1 VDNRGEALL
10 INSFA
15 GKLRAKDKGRGSSM
29 TRPILAMSVIA
40 FLAACDGNPVASP
53 GGGGDGDGGG
63 EEETLTV
70 PVDIASAVRRAAYD
84 ADAGTLRIEL
94 VGLDTTPF
102 VATYERRETLDVPG
116 YQAFVA
122 QEDSLDRMFIALA
135 AESRDGSVR
144 ALTSADGGQFN
155 RYFGGG
161 YYEREGAFDRPA
173 VGAGPAAGQV
183 SYAGSYAGLLN
194 GGGSGDD
201 LLPPPPGTDPAVLP
215 RQPARVAG
223 DVFINAN
230 FSDNLVNGAVFN
242 RVVVDNGFELR
253 DIILLPTAITG
264 DGTFEGDVEGAS
276 PDETDVSGQFAGV
289 FGGRNAASV
298 AGLVYLDDF
307 DPDLD
312 NEEERGVFVLRQ
324 CGLQGDSRLCD
335 GSQPD

>member
-1 VDNRGEALL
+1 MA
-10 INSFA
+10 
-15 GKLRAKDKGRGSSM
+15 
-29 TRPILAMSVIA
+29 RPILAITA
-40 FLAACDGNPVASP
+40 FALLSACDGNPVAAP
-53 GGGGDGDGGG
+53 GAGGGDDGGGG
-63 EEETLTV
+63 EETLAIPT
-70 PVDIASAVRRAAYD
+70 DIASAVRSAVYD
-84 ADAGTLRIEL
+84 ADAETLRLQL
-94 VGLDTTPF
+94 VGIDSTPV
-102 VATYERRETLDVPG
+102 VATYERRENLDVPG

-144 ALTSADGGQFN
+144 AVTSADGGQFN

-183 SYAGSYAGLLN
+183 SYAGDYAGVLN

-201 LLPPPPGTDPAVLP
+201 LLPPPPGTDPALLP
-215 RQPARVAG
+215 NQPARVSG

-253 DIILLPTAITG
+253 DVILLPTSITE
-264 DGTFEGDVEGAS
+264 DGTFEGDAEGPS
-276 PDETDVSGQFAGV
+276 PDADDVSGQYAGV

-307 DPDLD
+307 DPDLE
-312 NEEERGVFVLRQ
+312 NEQERGVFVLRQ
-324 CGLQGDSRLCD
+324 CGLDGDSSLCD
-335 GSQPD
+335 GTQPD

>member
-1 VDNRGEALL
+1 MA
-10 INSFA
+10 
-15 GKLRAKDKGRGSSM
+15 
-29 TRPILAMSVIA
+29 RPILAMCALA
-40 FLAACDGNPVASP
+40 FLVACDGNPVTPPAGGGGGG
-53 GGGGDGDGGG
+53 GGGGDD
-63 EEETLTV
+63 TLTV
-70 PVDIASAVRRAAYD
+70 PVDIAGAVRRAVYD
-84 ADAGTLRIEL
+84 ADAETLRIQL
-94 VGLDTTPF
+94 VGIDTTPV
-102 VATYERRETLDVPG
+102 VATYARRASLDVPG

-144 ALTSADGGQFN
+144 AVTSADGGQFN

-161 YYEREGAFDRPA
+161 YYEREGAFDRPP

-183 SYAGSYAGLLN
+183 SYAGSYAGVLN

-201 LLPPPPGTDPAVLP
+201 LLPPPPGTDPAILP
-215 RQPARVAG
+215 NQPARVRG
-223 DVFINAN
+223 DVFLNAN

-242 RVVVDNGFELR
+242 RIVVDSGFELR
-253 DIILLPTAITG
+253 DVILLPTSITE
-264 DGTFEGDVEGAS
+264 DGTFEGDAEGPS
-276 PDETDVSGQFAGV
+276 PDVEDVSGQYAGV

-324 CGLQGDSRLCD
+324 CGLRGDSRLCD
-335 GSQPD
+335 GALPD